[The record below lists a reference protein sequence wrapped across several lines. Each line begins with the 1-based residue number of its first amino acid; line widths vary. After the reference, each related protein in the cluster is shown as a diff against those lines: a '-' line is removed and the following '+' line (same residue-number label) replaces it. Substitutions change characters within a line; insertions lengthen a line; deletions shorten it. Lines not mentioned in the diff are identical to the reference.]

1 MDNDGHED
9 EPDRSRL
16 TRKTLRNPGKVS
28 VKTGVAHSCCSA
40 FLTRGSI
47 AASDGGQALN
57 ENNQRTPWHRQVA
70 AALSKHGYL
79 KSTGTMLFIG
89 LFFGAYFY
97 VLKEPAYP
105 TTVMP
110 VTLLDRLIG
119 FQPLALPMYLS
130 LWVYVSL
137 PPALL
142 ETRRELYGYAMA
154 MAGTCLAGLMIFYF
168 WPTAVPAAN
177 IDWAVYPQM
186 DFLKGVDAA
195 GNACPSLHVAT
206 AVFSGI
212 WLHYLLG
219 RCSAPLWLRIFNWIW
234 CIGIVYSSMATRQHV
249 AVDVLGGLV
258 LGVSASCL
266 SLRHRMDAGEG

>member
-1 MDNDGHED
+1 
-9 EPDRSRL
+9 
-16 TRKTLRNPGKVS
+16 
-28 VKTGVAHSCCSA
+28 
-40 FLTRGSI
+40 
-47 AASDGGQALN
+47 
-57 ENNQRTPWHRQVA
+57 
-70 AALSKHGYL
+70 
-79 KSTGTMLFIG
+79 MLFIG

-97 VLKEPAYP
+97 VLKGPAYP

-168 WPTAVPAAN
+168 WPTAVPVAN

-206 AVFSGI
+206 AVFSGV

-266 SLRHRMDAGEG
+266 SLRHRVDAGEG